1 MTPGQTSP
9 LSSVKAAR
17 YEILS
22 ETETPH
28 VQLLY
33 EDPEHQETSVPD
45 PGPRGGGGRGF
56 LQPVPYPQ
64 LIAVMGRSSLHPL
77 NLSWGDLVLPCNLDL
92 EFHYELLE
100 SHVPFQIDSLC

>member
-9 LSSVKAAR
+9 LSSVKGAR
-17 YEILS
+17 REILS
-22 ETETPH
+22 ETEEPH

-33 EDPEHQETSVPD
+33 GDPEQQETPV
-45 PGPRGGGGRGF
+45 PGPGSLGGGGRGF
-56 LQPVPYPQ
+56 LQPVPHPQ
-64 LIAVMGRSSLHPL
+64 LIAVTGRSSLHPL
-77 NLSWGDLVLPCNLDL
+77 NLSWGDLVLPYNLDL